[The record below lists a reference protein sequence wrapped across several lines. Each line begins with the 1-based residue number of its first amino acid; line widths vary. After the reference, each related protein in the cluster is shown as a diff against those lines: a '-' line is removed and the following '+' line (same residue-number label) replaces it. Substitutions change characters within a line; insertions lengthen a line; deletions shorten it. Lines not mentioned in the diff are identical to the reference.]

1 MELKL
6 YYYNPYITYNGQKTN
21 IPFFYLLDK
30 IIVLTE
36 GDRFKQTRHGEYSL
50 LKMRDPRSNRD
61 INDRA
66 ICFADYRVRKPKTG
80 KKGTDRY
87 EDIKEDV
94 FESTNCFFQ
103 HSENLLIVEYNH
115 YGAKGTH
122 IKTYL
127 ESFLPSS
134 EEIKWGIELEELEPK
149 IGLKDVL
156 DSNDIRF
163 LDIKLDITSTQRDL
177 VNSSNRKTKSLILD
191 ALQSIVKAQNEFGGN
206 VASLYMGNGR
216 KKDNLLNT
224 DVVKDF
230 IRILDYNSDMYI
242 SIKAKYYSNE
252 LKRVHEIDLKNVSVF
267 KSTKEADGDAWET
280 IADAI
285 EEHFYDEG
293 RLGSGQLRR
302 FDDILAI
309 KEAEWF

>member
-1 MELKL
+1 M
-6 YYYNPYITYNGQKTN
+6 
-21 IPFFYLLDK
+21 
-30 IIVLTE
+30 
-36 GDRFKQTRHGEYSL
+36 
-50 LKMRDPRSNRD
+50 
-61 INDRA
+61 
-66 ICFADYRVRKPKTG
+66 
-80 KKGTDRY
+80 
-87 EDIKEDV
+87 
-94 FESTNCFFQ
+94 
-103 HSENLLIVEYNH
+103 
-115 YGAKGTH
+115 
-122 IKTYL
+122 
-127 ESFLPSS
+127 
-134 EEIKWGIELEELEPK
+134 
-149 IGLKDVL
+149 
-156 DSNDIRF
+156 
-163 LDIKLDITSTQRDL
+163 
-177 VNSSNRKTKSLILD
+177 
-191 ALQSIVKAQNEFGGN
+191 
-206 VASLYMGNGR
+206 
-216 KKDNLLNT
+216 LNT